1 MEFLFENFPAIT
13 WQMIAMWIIGG
24 VLIFLAIKKEM
35 DKRGVDILSGDG
47 YEIRYKTVIS
57 KRFDTAAFRA
67 ENPWFIDQYTRE
79 TISKR
84 FCCVEA

>member
-1 MEFLFENFPAIT
+1 MCKDLMEIRNRMEEFEALEK
-13 WQMIAMWIIGG
+13 M
-24 VLIFLAIKKEM
+24 LESSIKAEM
-35 DKRGVDILSGDG
+35 DKRGVDVLSGDG